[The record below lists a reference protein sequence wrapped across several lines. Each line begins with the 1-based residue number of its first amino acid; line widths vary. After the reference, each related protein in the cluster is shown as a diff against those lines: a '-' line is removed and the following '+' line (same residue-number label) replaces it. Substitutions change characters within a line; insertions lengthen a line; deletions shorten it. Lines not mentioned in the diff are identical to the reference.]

1 MQLGV
6 IPFGLIFGMLGIAS
20 GLSHIETIL
29 MSSILFGG
37 ASQVVFAQLWATG
50 TPPFFV
56 GVSVSVVNL
65 RHVLYSTSVA
75 PYLRDLSLSWRIALA
90 YLLTDEAYAISIKH
104 FIERPTNKFKHFYLL
119 GAGLA
124 LWIFWQLSTMIGV
137 FASATIS
144 KEFSLEFA
152 IPLTFIAI
160 VAPTIRTQPDLLAC
174 VTSGGLALA
183 GRGLPWNGGLLIAAI
198 GGILAGWLV
207 QQINRQGVK

>member
-1 MQLGV
+1 
-6 IPFGLIFGMLGIAS
+6 
-20 GLSHIETIL
+20 

-104 FIERPTNKFKHFYLL
+104 FIERPNNKFKHFYLL

-174 VTSGGLALA
+174 ITSGGLALA